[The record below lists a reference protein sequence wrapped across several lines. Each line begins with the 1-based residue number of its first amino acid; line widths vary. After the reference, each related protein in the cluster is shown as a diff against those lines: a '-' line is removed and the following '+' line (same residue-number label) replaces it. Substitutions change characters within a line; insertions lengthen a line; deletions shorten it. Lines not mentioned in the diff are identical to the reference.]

1 MQTYMIRLRERGQ
14 LTLPKKIRN
23 RLALEPG
30 DALTLVQ
37 IEDILVLSPRQP
49 VIPKLAEEFSNI
61 MDEEGV
67 SLAELLAGLE
77 EERERIWHERTGP
90 TAKNLR

>member
-14 LTLPKKIRN
+14 LTLPQKIRN

-37 IEDILVLSPRQP
+37 IGDILVLSPRQP
-49 VIPKLAEEFSNI
+49 AIPKLGKAFSNI

-67 SLAELLAGLE
+67 SLAELLVGLE
-77 EERERIWHERTGP
+77 EERERI
-90 TAKNLR
+90 